1 MKKLSYRQAVED
13 AAAAHEKRTASLL
26 DVPPTMHERQASLDE
41 LGAVLRG
48 SQPQGASYV
57 AVTLPDGV
65 RRFGWRVRAG
75 ADEDHVQ
82 LDELTTIRV
91 PKSAVH
97 VLADTTQEPG
107 TAPDVVAAA
116 RTVLAP
122 RRADLRLTSAVNKIS
137 NDEISMGL
145 AFTASR
151 GTPSEDDVRQIVAEA
166 LGEDWG
172 ILDGTEDYP
181 GYLSLRLRR
190 NQDLSKAA
198 QTQTMP
204 GYAVQPGTATDNN
217 AEVTE
222 PEVTVPNVATPQ
234 MHRPKSVKEIAGALL
249 SGAQANH
256 GNAQRL
262 MNEAVSLYF
271 KASPPN
277 LSNGSFD
284 MNALMIG
291 ALPTV
296 AKTDARLWKEISN
309 YVATQ
314 APKRVELTEANQ
326 PGMRATGPQGF
337 ASRAPGT
344 GAAKQPAQAA
354 PQAAPQGTQTQVNIG
369 QMMRGAALRMN
380 VQAKKVPEMPAV
392 VSGITQANNEGKDQ
406 RPIPVMKE
414 VIDNFKAGEAEARG
428 SLVSFEVTWKKSDFA
443 ASLDDHTVKHF
454 VRTFAIMHSNRL
466 ARGNYG
472 GLKIDEFSRDGA
484 KAKVSMQVQDVSRVP
499 AVTVVKQA
507 QAAAPKA
514 EPEAK
519 PTEEREAP
527 RGLIPGDV
535 FRIGGS
541 GQRWVVQRANGSI
554 LTVVKF
560 GAKRKWFS
568 ASYNPETMAVKIKGS
583 DGKVLS
589 SGHAVL
595 T

>member
-13 AAAAHEKRTASLL
+13 AAIAHERRTASLL

-75 ADEDHVQ
+75 TDEDHVQ

-97 VLADTTQEPG
+97 VLADATQEPG

-122 RRADLRLTSAVNKIS
+122 RRADLRLTSAVTKIS
-137 NDEISMGL
+137 HDEISMGL

-151 GTPSEDDVRQIVAEA
+151 GTPSEDDVRQVVAEA

-204 GYAVQPGTATDNN
+204 GYAVRPGTATDNN
-217 AEVTE
+217 SEVTE
-222 PEVTVPNVATPQ
+222 PEVTVPNVATSQ

-354 PQAAPQGTQTQVNIG
+354 PQGTQTQVNIG

-380 VQAKKVPEMPAV
+380 VQAQKVPEMPAV
-392 VSGITQANNEGKDQ
+392 VSGITQANNDGKDQ
-406 RPIPVMKE
+406 RPIPAMKE

-454 VRTFAIMHSNRL
+454 VRTFAIMHSNKL

-519 PTEEREAP
+519 PAEEKEAP

-535 FRIGGS
+535 FRIGGT

>member
-13 AAAAHEKRTASLL
+13 ADIAHERRTASLL

-75 ADEDHVQ
+75 TDEDHVQ

-97 VLADTTQEPG
+97 VLADATQEPG

-122 RRADLRLTSAVNKIS
+122 RRADLRLTSAVTKIS
-137 NDEISMGL
+137 HDEISMGL

-151 GTPSEDDVRQIVAEA
+151 GTPSEDDVRQVVAEA

-204 GYAVQPGTATDNN
+204 GYAVRPGTATDNN
-217 AEVTE
+217 SEVTE
-222 PEVTVPNVATPQ
+222 PEVTVPNVATSQ

-354 PQAAPQGTQTQVNIG
+354 PQGTQTQVNIG

-380 VQAKKVPEMPAV
+380 VQAQKVPEMPAV
-392 VSGITQANNEGKDQ
+392 VSGITQANNDGKDQ
-406 RPIPVMKE
+406 RPIPAMKE

-454 VRTFAIMHSNRL
+454 VRTFAIMHSNKL

-519 PTEEREAP
+519 PAEEKEAP

-535 FRIGGS
+535 FRIGGT